1 MDSID
6 FSEICIS
13 HFLNQ
18 HLADWGSL
26 LERQDRVTV
35 KQDSCVSINHHRPL
49 AARLDHAVPHGIILP
64 GTFPVNRRTTIRRG
78 FSICHLAMIHCDQ
91 IAGLSVNGRRN
102 RVDQLAARQ
111 QDTFTLM
118 DFYQRLEGPMRLG
131 DKIGIDR

>member
-1 MDSID
+1 
-6 FSEICIS
+6 
-13 HFLNQ
+13 
-18 HLADWGSL
+18 
-26 LERQDRVTV
+26 
-35 KQDSCVSINHHRPL
+35 
-49 AARLDHAVPHGIILP
+49 
-64 GTFPVNRRTTIRRG
+64 
-78 FSICHLAMIHCDQ
+78 MIYGDQ